1 MAGLPIILRVLLG
14 SVLITGGIIG
24 MVIPVVPGLPLLI
37 LGLSIGLTWHPRGL
51 ALWRRMKAAALRLLA
66 RIFGRRKP
74 GPEIKPES

>member
-1 MAGLPIILRVLLG
+1 MTGLPIILRVLLG

-24 MVIPVVPGLPLLI
+24 MVMPVIPGLPLLI

-66 RIFGRRKP
+66 RIFGRRKSA
-74 GPEIKPES
+74 PEIKPAS

>member
-1 MAGLPIILRVLLG
+1 MTGLPIILRVLLG
-14 SVLITGGIIG
+14 SVLITGGIVG

-74 GPEIKPES
+74 APEIKPES